1 MTVSTGADWALSMG
15 RIDVVGAHRRV
26 MGVRILAA
34 VRDLDPPAGGAEMS
48 LATLLKGV
56 VQKGPYIEDA
66 PDYTPL
72 EGVLADEDASGWSVK
87 IFQSSMRGDV
97 TELTQASGLERE
109 VCNLPVEDLWSG
121 LSWRLR
127 NRNTGR
133 NRAGLERRHLLKTNR
148 AFWKWLK
155 PRLISE
161 KENAE
166 ENGDLLIGVTQLHWS
181 AGAARAFSNVG
192 IPYLAFVRDEL
203 QFNHPRIYRDSLE
216 GAGAVCGAGKG
227 LLKQIQGVFKLQY
240 GAHVP
245 LPVNYTERFGSV
257 EDVEK
262 RRFAGLAER
271 VERNDGGV
279 PRIAIVGVTP
289 EKGFG
294 FYKQLL
300 PHLQDVWPDA
310 HVDVYGGGSYAEALD
325 DFENATWWGHTS
337 VEDVFSHCD
346 VNVLT
351 VASTGSWGRVINE
364 AGLFGV
370 PSVTVD
376 IGSQSEAVGLGGIAV
391 PKDGGLDAWVTALKE
406 VYENREEYGLA
417 AKKHCAVVDHR
428 RSVAMFRSTI
438 RDVLNL

>member
-1 MTVSTGADWALSMG
+1 MTVSTVVNWALNMG
-15 RIDVVGAHRRV
+15 RIDVVEAHRRV

-56 VQKGPYIEDA
+56 VRDGPYIEDA

-72 EGVLADEDASGWSVK
+72 EGEGGGDGSSGWSVK

-97 TELTQASGLERE
+97 TDLTENSGLERE

-133 NRAGLERRHLLKTNR
+133 NRIGFERRHLLKTNR
-148 AFWKWLK
+148 AFWNWLS
-155 PRLISE
+155 PLLVVE
-161 KENAE
+161 KEKAKESGN
-166 ENGDLLIGVTQLHWS
+166 LLIGVTQLHWS
-181 AGAARAFSNVG
+181 AGAARAFSNAG

-216 GAGAVCGAGKG
+216 GAAAVCGAGQG

-240 GAHVP
+240 GAHIP
-245 LPVNYTERFGSV
+245 LPVNYAERFGSAAEV
-257 EDVEK
+257 
-262 RRFAGLAER
+262 AER
-271 VERNDGGV
+271 RMIGLTERVGRNDAEV
-279 PRIAIVGVTP
+279 PRIAVVGVTP
-289 EKGFG
+289 EKGFE
-294 FYKQLL
+294 FYKRFL
-300 PHLQDVWPDA
+300 PHLQKVWPDA

-325 DFENATWWGHTS
+325 NFENATWLGHTP
-337 VEDVFSHCD
+337 VEEVFSNCD
-346 VNVLT
+346 VHVLT
-351 VASTGSWGRVINE
+351 VTSTGSWGRVINE

-370 PSVTVD
+370 PSVTID
-376 IGSQSEAVGLGGIAV
+376 IGSQPEAVGTGGITV
-391 PKDGGLDAWVTALKE
+391 PRDGDLDAWVSAIKD

-417 AKKHCAVVDHR
+417 AKKHAAVVDHR
-428 RSVAMFRSTI
+428 RSVAMFRSAI
-438 RDVLNL
+438 RDVINL